1 MRRLLLFPLLL
12 LLVAA
17 AAAWPSAAPRRDAHP
32 LGPGESTR
40 RALFAALDTASPVTL
55 FRMASLLETGW
66 RDLEPDSLLADSLR
80 RLSAAE
86 GYPPAVNRIGHLLY
100 SQGDTAAG
108 LAMIR
113 RAAEAGDARALYNL
127 GVLLQK
133 EGSDSAALPYH
144 RRAAAEGLGPA
155 LMALGD
161 YYRAGRHVARD
172 LHAADSLYDRAVLA
186 GFSPAQSALAALY
199 EQELGIPPA
208 ASCLVLGLRY
218 YTGGAPALGV
228 WFFGCAADSVA
239 QAEALLGDAF
249 SRGYGVPYDYLESL
263 CRFYNAACRG
273 YAPAQF
279 VIAEQLDFFP
289 DALQQIPDSLLTCA
303 CGRISDPEYWRA
315 LARQAGI
322 TDARQAADSMFST
335 PNHFNTDTIRN
346 IQ

>member
-1 MRRLLLFPLLL
+1 MRRLLLLPLLL

-17 AAAWPSAAPRRDAHP
+17 AAAWPSAAPRRDTHP
-32 LGPGESTR
+32 PGSGENTR

-66 RDLEPDSLLADSLR
+66 RDLDPDSLLADSLM
-80 RLSAAE
+80 RLSAAA

-100 SQGDTAAG
+100 LQGDTAAG

-113 RAAEAGDARALYNL
+113 RAADAGDARALYNL
-127 GVLLQK
+127 GALLQK
-133 EGSDSAALPYH
+133 EGKDSAALPYY

-161 YYRAGRHVARD
+161 MYRDGRLVARD

-186 GFSPAQSALAALY
+186 GFPAAQNALAALY
-199 EQELGIPPA
+199 EQQLGIPSA
-208 ASCLVLGLRY
+208 DSCLMRGLRY

-228 WFFGCAADSVA
+228 WFFRHAAVGNA

-249 SRGYGVPYDYLESL
+249 SRGYGVQYNYLESL
-263 CRFYNAACRG
+263 RRFYDAACRG

-289 DALQQIPDSLLTCA
+289 DALQQLPDSLLPAA
-303 CGRISDPEYWRA
+303 CGRVADPEYWRA

-322 TDARQAADSMFST
+322 TDARQAADSLLST
-335 PNHFNTDTIRN
+335 PNYVNTDTI
-346 IQ
+346 